1 MSRGFKHRLILS
13 LLLLFSVVLAVA
25 AGFISPPPA
34 VAVEQELLCQLL
46 CHEDVILWGSVGMAL
61 VLLGFGLFL
70 VWNRGL
76 HAEVK
81 RRKVTERALFDSVL
95 QYRHLVQS
103 VPHGIVEIG
112 RAGEILFNNEP
123 FCQLIGVQEK
133 NLQGHSFAEFVVDK
147 EQLTALLPQLT
158 AAEAVPG
165 HFTEQLELRS
175 RQGQSV
181 AVQID
186 FDRSQSVLDVQSA
199 IIIIT
204 DLTRSLTAEKA
215 RDKNAEL
222 ARELRSRIDEV
233 EELNRVTL
241 YLAEDLRSSN
251 AELQQKTVD
260 LSEVNR
266 DLESFS
272 YSVSH
277 DLRAPLRHIMGFAE
291 ILSDAAAAELSAD
304 NRRYLDK
311 IKKSA
316 GNMSRLINDL
326 LTFSR
331 AGRTELTFSEVDTD
345 PLVKEEIEN
354 FAAETAGRQI
364 DWQVGNLPVVTAD
377 LGTLRQVFNNLLENA
392 VKYSST
398 REQAV
403 IKVEAEQTGDEWVF
417 AVHDNGAGFNPELA
431 DKLFKVFSRLHRQE
445 QFDGTGVGLAI
456 VRRILQRHGGR
467 IWAQG
472 AVDQGAGFYFSLPI
486 VKRAQS

>member
-1 MSRGFKHRLILS
+1 M
-13 LLLLFSVVLAVA
+13 
-25 AGFISPPPA
+25 
-34 VAVEQELLCQLL
+34 
-46 CHEDVILWGSVGMAL
+46 
-61 VLLGFGLFL
+61 
-70 VWNRGL
+70 
-76 HAEVK
+76 
-81 RRKVTERALFDSVL
+81 
-95 QYRHLVQS
+95 
-103 VPHGIVEIG
+103 
-112 RAGEILFNNEP
+112 
-123 FCQLIGVQEK
+123 
-133 NLQGHSFAEFVVDK
+133 
-147 EQLTALLPQLT
+147 
-158 AAEAVPG
+158 
-165 HFTEQLELRS
+165 
-175 RQGQSV
+175 
-181 AVQID
+181 
-186 FDRSQSVLDVQSA
+186 
-199 IIIIT
+199 
-204 DLTRSLTAEKA
+204 
-215 RDKNAEL
+215 
-222 ARELRSRIDEV
+222 
-233 EELNRVTL
+233 TL

-260 LSEVNR
+260 LSEANR
-266 DLESFS
+266 DLESFA

-291 ILSDAAAAELSAD
+291 ILSDAAAVELSAD

-354 FAAETAGRQI
+354 FAAETVGRQI

-403 IKVEAEQTGDEWVF
+403 IKIEAEQTGDEWVF
-417 AVHDNGAGFNPELA
+417 AVHDNGAGFDPELA

-472 AVDQGAGFYFSLPI
+472 AVDQGAGFYFSLPV